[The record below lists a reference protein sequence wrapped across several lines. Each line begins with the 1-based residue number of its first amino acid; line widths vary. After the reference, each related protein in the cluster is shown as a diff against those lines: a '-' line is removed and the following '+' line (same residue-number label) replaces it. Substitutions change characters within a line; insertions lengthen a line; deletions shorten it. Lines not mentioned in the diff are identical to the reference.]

1 MGFLWEPSLDLNLNL
16 HCLNSSRAKLQFLE
30 KKPIQFKQS
39 VSENDL
45 KIPNIISPQYHT
57 PQLLDLLLQFLI
69 VRGIEN
75 VEVAQ
80 SMF

>member
-16 HCLNSSRAKLQFLE
+16 HCLNSNRAKLQFLE
-30 KKPIQFKQS
+30 KNTIQFKQS

-45 KIPNIISPQYHT
+45 KTPNIISPQYHT

-75 VEVAQ
+75 AEVAQ
-80 SMF
+80 PMF